1 MNDIFIYHHYI
12 MSKILHEA
20 DTYETKAT
28 SDLTTDKTVKNTSK
42 EILTPNELRQIVGLE
57 KMEELV

>member
-20 DTYETKAT
+20 DEYETKET
-28 SDLTTDKTVKNTSK
+28 TDLTTDTAVKITGK
-42 EILTPNELRQIVGLE
+42 GILSPNELRQIMGLE
-57 KMEELV
+57 KMEEVL

>member
-12 MSKILHEA
+12 MSKIFHKA

-28 SDLTTDKTVKNTSK
+28 LDLTTDIADKNTSK
-42 EILTPNELRQIVGLE
+42 WILSPNELRQIMGLE

>member
-12 MSKILHEA
+12 MSKLFHEA
-20 DTYETKAT
+20 DEYETKET
-28 SDLTTDKTVKNTSK
+28 TYLTTDMAVKFTGK
-42 EILTPNELRQIVGLE
+42 EILSPNELRQIMGLE

>member
-12 MSKILHEA
+12 MSKIFHKA

-28 SDLTTDKTVKNTSK
+28 SDIADKRIRDW
-42 EILTPNELRQIVGLE
+42 ILTPNELRQIVGLE
-57 KMEELV
+57 KMEELI

>member
-20 DTYETKAT
+20 DEYETKAT
-28 SDLTTDKTVKNTSK
+28 SDLTTDMAVKFTGK
-42 EILTPNELRQIVGLE
+42 EILSPNELRQIIGLE
-57 KMEELV
+57 KMEELI